1 MRLRPSQPAYAPGAA
16 RRGRRVAFALLGAA
30 LLATAACDR
39 SENQRAK
46 ADVVDA
52 TQTAGA
58 GLNRAAAVT
67 ASATKDTVDDLTAGA
82 KPAADKAARDTKH
95 ALDKMAV
102 AAGRATK
109 KAGDRLEHA
118 GENTPDHEQ

>member
-1 MRLRPSQPAYAPGAA
+1 MRLHSQLRAPSAGAA
-16 RRGRRVAFALLGAA
+16 HRGVALALVGAA

-52 TQTAGA
+52 TKTAGA
-58 GLNRAAAVT
+58 GLDHAAA
-67 ASATKDTVDDLTAGA
+67 ATQDTVDDLSAKA
-82 KPAADKAARDTKH
+82 KPAADKAARDARH

-118 GENTPDHEQ
+118 GENAPAHDQ